1 MTMSKEMER
10 LKSKMELYKGLIN
23 LYDALNFIYKS
34 NKYDKIIDGIF
45 HMTIQNFIIMR
56 RNKLYVMYNYNFI
69 NSNYYTISILNNMYS
84 RRYLTSFKII

>member
-34 NKYDKIIDGIF
+34 NKYDKIIE
-45 HMTIQNFIIMR
+45 HYQNELSKVYKRIQEL
-56 RNKLYVMYNYNFI
+56 KEV
-69 NSNYYTISILNNMYS
+69 
-84 RRYLTSFKII
+84 